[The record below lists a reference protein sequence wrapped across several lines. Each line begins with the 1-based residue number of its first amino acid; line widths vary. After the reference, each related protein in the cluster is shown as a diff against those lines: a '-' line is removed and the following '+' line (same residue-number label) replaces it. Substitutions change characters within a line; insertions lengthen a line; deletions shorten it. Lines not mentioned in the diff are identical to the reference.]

1 MSSIGILPG
10 FIIMSSI
17 ILINT
22 MIPNEL
28 SWSPSGFH
36 HHGFHHTHHYHKN
49 EGYPV
54 SSVGILLGSIIMMSN
69 ILINTTGMK
78 DTK

>member
-1 MSSIGILPG
+1 MSSSGILPD

-49 EGYPV
+49 EGYQV
-54 SSVGILLGSIIMMSN
+54 SSVGILLGFTVMASII
-69 ILINTTGMK
+69 LIITARMK
-78 DTK
+78 DIK